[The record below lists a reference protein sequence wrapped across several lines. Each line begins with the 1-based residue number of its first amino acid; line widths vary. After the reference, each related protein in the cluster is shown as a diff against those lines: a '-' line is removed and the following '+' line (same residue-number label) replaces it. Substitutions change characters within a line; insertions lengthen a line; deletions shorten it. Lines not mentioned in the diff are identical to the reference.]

1 MDKTYTGIRTLDGLI
16 SITRVMVSDGNTTR
30 PLSKRFADHSPQFE
44 WGYSGWGPTQLG
56 LCLLGDYLHPK
67 KLDDYPSDLCEKLM
81 MNIVS
86 KLPPFRWILTAE
98 QLHYCIFN
106 ERSGND

>member
-67 KLDDYPSDLCEKLM
+67 KLDDFPSDLCEKLM

-86 KLPPFRWILTAE
+86 KLPR
-98 QLHYCIFN
+98 
-106 ERSGND
+106 GNFTITTQDLKDAIANG